1 VENILQ
7 PKLAA
12 GLTDAWGANGRIQ
25 SEMLIASN
33 FGLVAT
39 VNGQTIVKA
48 PDWVYVPKVKPIS
61 PGIIRSSYT
70 PHLEGDPVEI
80 VMEFLSATDCGEY
93 DKSDVYPY
101 GKFYFY
107 EQILKVPTCVIFDPF
122 SGRLEVYQLKND
134 RYVLQQPNAEGRYWI
149 AQVELFLGSRYGKW
163 FGTEVYW
170 LRWWDAEGNSLL
182 WGSEQADQERSRAER
197 AQLEVEQERLRAEQA
212 QLEVE
217 EERSRAEQE
226 RSRAERAQLE
236 AEQERLRA
244 EQAQLEVEEE
254 RSRAEQERS
263 RAERAQLEVEE
274 ERSRAAQER
283 SRAERAQLEAKQER
297 LRAEQAFVKS
307 QQLAEHLRSLG
318 IDPDAI

>member
-1 VENILQ
+1 MIQAPSRQALVITWEKLPDDFVLPDDPVENILQ

-70 PHLEGDPVEI
+70 PHSEGNPVEI

-122 SGRLEVYQLKND
+122 SGQLEVYQLKND
-134 RYVLQQPNAEGRYWI
+134 LYVLQQPSAEGRYWI
-149 AQVELFLGSRYGKW
+149 AQVELFLGSWYGEW

-170 LRWWDAEGNSLL
+170 LRWWDREGNLLL
-182 WGSEQADQERSRAER
+182 WSSEQA
-197 AQLEVEQERLRAEQA
+197 EQ
-212 QLEVE
+212 
-217 EERSRAEQE
+217 ERSRAEQE
-226 RSRAERAQLE
+226 RSRAEQERSRAEQERSRAEQAQLE

-244 EQAQLEVEEE
+244 EQAF
-254 RSRAEQERS
+254 
-263 RAERAQLEVEE
+263 
-274 ERSRAAQER
+274 
-283 SRAERAQLEAKQER
+283 
-297 LRAEQAFVKS
+297 LRS
-307 QQLAEHLRSLG
+307 QQLAERLRSLG
-318 IDPDAI
+318 LDPDEI